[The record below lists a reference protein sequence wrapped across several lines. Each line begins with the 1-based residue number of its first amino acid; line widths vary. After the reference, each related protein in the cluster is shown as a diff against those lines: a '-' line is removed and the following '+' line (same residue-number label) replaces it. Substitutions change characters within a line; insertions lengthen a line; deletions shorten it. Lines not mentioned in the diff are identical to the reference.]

1 MIKRI
6 IVVTQSAIISTHL
19 LQLCIKIDEKE
30 ETIPIE
36 DLGVLLLENH
46 QTTITNAA
54 LNALTENNCV
64 IITCNSKHHPS
75 GLLLPIAGNVLH
87 TEVLRKQINATL
99 PFKKNLWQQIIK
111 AKIYNQALSL
121 KNVKSNF
128 EPLIYFSKKVISG
141 DKNNLEGRAAAFYWE
156 NFFPKDLNFRRD
168 VNEPGVNSLLNY
180 GYSIIRAAVAKAIV
194 SSGMHPALGLH
205 HKNQYNPF
213 CLADD
218 LMEPFRPFV
227 DLKVHHHFTDVNEV
241 VLTPV
246 VKKYLISVMF
256 DDSFFGKERKPIQLA
271 ITQCVQNLVKCFHGE
286 SKKIIY
292 PTINAV

>member
-141 DKNNLEGRAAAFYWE
+141 DKNNLEEEPQLLLGE
-156 NFFPKDLNFRRD
+156 FFPKDLNFRRD

-194 SSGMHPALGLH
+194 SSECILR
-205 HKNQYNPF
+205 
-213 CLADD
+213 LA
-218 LMEPFRPFV
+218 
-227 DLKVHHHFTDVNEV
+227 
-241 VLTPV
+241 
-246 VKKYLISVMF
+246 
-256 DDSFFGKERKPIQLA
+256 
-271 ITQCVQNLVKCFHGE
+271 C
-286 SKKIIY
+286 IIK
-292 PTINAV
+292 TNTTLLSCR